1 MPAPGREQLQ
11 EEIDAIGWWHS
22 IDLGDGLVTPGRKGG
37 AEYMAQ
43 ELAALALPPLAGR
56 TVLDIGAWD
65 GFYSFHAEQAGAA
78 RVTALDHFVWD
89 RSEHNAGRGF
99 DLAHRVLRSSVQK
112 VHQDWQLIDA
122 ATLGTYDVVLFLG
135 VLYHLEA
142 PLTGLRR
149 VIEFVAPGGTAVIES
164 EAMELRRTGDRPLAE
179 FFPGAERNDDET
191 NWWAPNIA
199 ALTAL
204 CRAAGFSSVRVVQGP
219 RGPRVRQISRYRAI
233 VHATR

>member
-1 MPAPGREQLQ
+1 MPAAARQQLQ
-11 EEIDAIGWWHS
+11 EQVDAIGWWHS
-22 IDLGDGLVTPGRKGG
+22 IDLGDGLVTPGRKGSLQ
-37 AEYMAQ
+37 YMTG
-43 ELAALALPPLAGR
+43 ELAALSLPSLADR

-65 GFYSFHAEQAGAA
+65 GFYSFHAERAGAA

-89 RSEHNAGRGF
+89 RPEHNAGRGF
-99 DLAHRVLRSSVQK
+99 DLAHRVLDSSVQK
-112 VHQDWQLIDA
+112 VHEDWQVIDP
-122 ATLGTYDVVLFLG
+122 ATLGTYDIVLFLG

-149 VIEFVAPGGTAVIES
+149 LIEFVAPGGTAVIES
-164 EAMELRRTGDRPLAE
+164 EAMELRGIGARPLAE

-204 CRAAGFSSVRVVQGP
+204 CRAAGFSSVRVVKGP
-219 RGPRVRQISRYRAI
+219 GRRVRRITRYRAI